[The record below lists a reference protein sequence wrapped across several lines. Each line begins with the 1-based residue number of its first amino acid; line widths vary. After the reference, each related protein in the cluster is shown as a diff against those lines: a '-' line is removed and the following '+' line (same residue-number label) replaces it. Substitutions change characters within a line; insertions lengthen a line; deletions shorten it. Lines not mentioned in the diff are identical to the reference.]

1 MIILSNII
9 TNFTYIMDFDNVLNE
24 TDRKIIKKNK
34 KKRDKDEKK
43 NIQTKKYESNKTI
56 IEDKLENFNVSE
68 ISSSSDNDSNI
79 IIKKFSISAYGK
91 ELFTDTD
98 LSIIKGKKYALL
110 GANGNG
116 KSTLLMHL
124 FTKKLSVPKNL
135 DIYMIEQEIEIN
147 EKSVLEVVLE
157 SETNLQQLKNKLE
170 SFDKYNKDL
179 TEDELKEYNILSEEL
194 NKYNP
199 SYLESK
205 AKKILKGLGFTNDMQ
220 LKPTRNYSGGWRM
233 RISIARAL
241 FMEPE
246 VLLLDEPTNHLDLN
260 TVLWLENYL
269 KDWKKTLLIV
279 SHNQDFIDEVCTDI
293 INIHNKKIKQY
304 NCHYSDFLKMSEQI
318 RESEI
323 KEWNKY
329 QKKIKDLKN
338 NKTISKQKAIEKVDK
353 QRNKNKNKVCKDISS
368 SEKIVLEKM
377 IKPKDYFVKFI
388 LKMLVLL
395 IMNQK
400 NYLKI

>member
-1 MIILSNII
+1 
-9 TNFTYIMDFDNVLNE
+9 MDFDNVLIN
-24 TDRKIIKKNK
+24 TNKNLLKKNK
-34 KKRDKDEKK
+34 KIKKKDRHEK
-43 NIQTKKYESNKTI
+43 NTQTKKYESNKTI
-56 IEDKLENFNVSE
+56 IEDKLDNFNVSE

-110 GANGNG
+110 GPNGNG

-179 TEDELKEYNILSEEL
+179 TEDELKKYNVLSEEL

-233 RISIARAL
+233 RVSIARAL

-269 KDWKKTLLIV
+269 KDWKKTFCLSIIRLI
-279 SHNQDFIDEVCTDI
+279 
-293 INIHNKKIKQY
+293 
-304 NCHYSDFLKMSEQI
+304 
-318 RESEI
+318 
-323 KEWNKY
+323 
-329 QKKIKDLKN
+329 
-338 NKTISKQKAIEKVDK
+338 
-353 QRNKNKNKVCKDISS
+353 
-368 SEKIVLEKM
+368 
-377 IKPKDYFVKFI
+377 
-388 LKMLVLL
+388 
-395 IMNQK
+395 
-400 NYLKI
+400 